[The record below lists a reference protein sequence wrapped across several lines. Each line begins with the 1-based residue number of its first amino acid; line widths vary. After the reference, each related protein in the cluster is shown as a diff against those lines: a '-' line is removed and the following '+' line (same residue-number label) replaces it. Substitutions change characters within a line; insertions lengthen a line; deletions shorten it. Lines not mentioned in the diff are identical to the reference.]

1 MVTTATART
10 ALRQARRAWALL
22 HDDPAHAS
30 HLAQQAL
37 AALTRLPEPADAVG
51 TRRASA
57 AALLARGFHHLYFS
71 TTAQAAADLE
81 AACAQFKG
89 LHDRRGELLAE
100 AGQAR
105 ALWRSGRFSEA
116 LARVLPLRDE
126 GLRLLP
132 PEDQGVLLN
141 VIGGC
146 WSAQGR
152 PDQAFAYLYQALRDA
167 PPGSSQGFDTVLHC
181 NLSHE
186 LLQLGDYHEALRH
199 IGSGI
204 GRSTR
209 MKNPRLLSVL
219 LINRIICLTDLGR
232 PAEALDDVRRVC
244 DIPASTDGRGPMAPH
259 FETLAIAALRA
270 GDVAFGAELVAQA
283 TPSVR
288 ADLPEEQVELA
299 VAQALLALAQQR
311 PAAQALA
318 PLQATETAVQTGVAG
333 LSLRARCLW
342 LQTLSQVQEHQGDSA
357 AALATLRRWQVL
369 QQQRAEQASHSRYQ
383 AAALQTELL
392 RLQHELDEHDAR
404 VREMAAVN
412 AQLQRRVAE
421 VQALQVALRAQ
432 ALRDELTGL
441 FNRRHLNESGP
452 ALLALARR
460 EQRPLSVVLIDL
472 DHFKA
477 VNDEQGHAAGDQLL
491 SAFGQ
496 LLAQATRRSD
506 LACRYGGEEFCLLL
520 PGTDAAAAR
529 RKLGAL
535 LRRWQRTLHTLPCG
549 GVLPGQSFS
558 AGVCDSQAWPGDLA
572 ALLKAADDALLQAKR
587 SGRGRVLLAA
597 SATPLGHHAAA
608 AAAENAAACA

>member
-1 MVTTATART
+1 MATAPARS

-22 HDDPAHAS
+22 HDDPATACD
-30 HLAQQAL
+30 LAQQAL
-37 AALTRLPEPADAVG
+37 ASLAQLPAGADTVG

-57 AALLARGFHHLYFS
+57 AAWLARGFHHLYFG
-71 TTAQAAADLE
+71 TTAQALPDLQAASH
-81 AACAQFKG
+81 AFKA

-100 AGQAR
+100 AGLAR
-105 ALWRSGRFSEA
+105 AQWRSGQFSDA

-126 GLRLLP
+126 GLRLLVH
-132 PEDQGVLLN
+132 EDRSVLLN

-146 WSAQGR
+146 WSALGR
-152 PDQAFAYLYQALRDA
+152 ADQAFAYLYQALRDT
-167 PPGSSQGFDTVLHC
+167 PPGRSQGFDTVLHC

-204 GRSTR
+204 GRSAR

-219 LINRIICLTDLGR
+219 LINRIACLTDLGR
-232 PAEALDDVRRVC
+232 PAEALDDVRRVSA
-244 DIPASTDGRGPMAPH
+244 IPASADGRGPMAPH

-270 GDVAFGAELVAQA
+270 GDVALGAELVALA
-283 TPSVR
+283 GPSVR
-288 ADLPEEQVELA
+288 PGLPEEQVELA
-299 VAQALLALAQQR
+299 VAQALLAQAQRR
-311 PAAQALA
+311 PNSEALA
-318 PLQATETAVQTGVAG
+318 PLMATEMAVQQGAPG

-342 LQTLSQVQEHQGDSA
+342 LQTLSEVQEQQGHTP

-369 QQQRAEQASHSRYQ
+369 QQQRAEQASFSRYQ

-392 RLQHELDEHDAR
+392 RMQHELDEHDAR

-412 AQLQRRVAE
+412 AQLQKRVAE

-477 VNDEQGHAAGDQLL
+477 VNDQQGHGVGDQLL

-506 LACRYGGEEFCLLL
+506 VACRYGGEEFCLLL
-520 PGTDAAAAR
+520 PGTDTSAAR
-529 RKLGAL
+529 RKLTAL
-535 LRRWQRTLHTLPCG
+535 LRRWRQTVHTLPCG
-549 GVLPGQSFS
+549 GALQGLSFS
-558 AGVCDSQAWPGDLA
+558 AGLCDSTEGAGGLP
-572 ALLKAADDALLQAKR
+572 ALLKTADDALLQAKR
-587 SGRGRVLLAA
+587 SGRGRVLVAPA
-597 SATPLGHHAAA
+597 SPPGEAPPAPDN
-608 AAAENAAACA
+608 AENAQVCA